1 MTKLLNTD
9 YTDSSWQGLK
19 KYIEIKNSDNT
30 VSFQDV
36 TQYQN
41 RERSFFGA
49 KAANAMNE
57 ALNRVLSA
65 MDNGTNLY
73 QAFSNYFETQKRQ
86 FEASGNQILQGYNS
100 LIESLKGQTS
110 STIETAKQDYINKLK
125 EFEKLQQA
133 VFNSWYD
140 TIRGQLSHDQAGNLQ
155 NNIDKLTKKMNG
167 FVAKNT
173 AFSKGGKIITE
184 TDSEQN
190 KLITEFEE
198 NGDITQRYYN
208 KENVPMCK
216 KVVKFLSNGD
226 ISEEVT
232 DGVE

>member
-49 KAANAMNE
+49 KAANAMSE
-57 ALNRVLSA
+57 ALNRILSA
-65 MDNGTNLY
+65 IDNGTNLY
-73 QAFSNYFETQKRQ
+73 QTFSNYFETQKRQ

-173 AFSKGGKIITE
+173 VFSKGGKIITE
-184 TDSEQN
+184 TDNEQN
-190 KLITEFEE
+190 KLITEFED
-198 NGDITQRYYN
+198 NGNITQRYYSQGN
-208 KENVPMCK
+208 IPMCK